1 MTDTATKAISS
12 LTDAQL
18 EYSVLEREIA
28 QHEVSLKPLREKLNE
43 ARDRVVNESGIKLT
57 GEPIFF
63 QDTFGTVHRVEAREY
78 ITLPVHPFGISHTRR
93 PELGEAK
100 GSLSEKA
107 AKEAG
112 FEPVINKEPL
122 PDKQIIDRAA
132 AKAAETPIGQPI
144 DMAACFG
151 FDKEQ

>member
-1 MTDTATKAISS
+1 MESINNNTTATAT

-28 QHEVSLKPLREKLNE
+28 SAELSLKPIREKLN
-43 ARDRVVNESGIKLT
+43 ARDRVINESGIKLSSQ
-57 GEPIFF
+57 PVFF
-63 QDTFGTVHRVEAREY
+63 QDTFGVVHRVEAREY
-78 ITLPVHPFGISHTRR
+78 VTLPVHPFGISHTRR

-112 FEPVINKEPL
+112 FEPVINKDVAPSTE
-122 PDKQIIDRAA
+122 A
-132 AKAAETPIGQPI
+132 IGCPQENE
-144 DMAACFG
+144 C
-151 FDKEQ
+151 